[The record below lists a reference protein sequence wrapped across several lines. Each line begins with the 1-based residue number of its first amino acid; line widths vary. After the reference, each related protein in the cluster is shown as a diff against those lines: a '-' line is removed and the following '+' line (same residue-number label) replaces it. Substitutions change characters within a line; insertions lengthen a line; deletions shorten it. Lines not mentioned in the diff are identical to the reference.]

1 MNAKYPL
8 KLYILTAV
16 IVFVSINA
24 NVFQCLYEVIEE
36 YIPSIGFED
45 EVSLYDKRY
54 GILKAL
60 LPPHELVG
68 YLTDE
73 DYNPRVFNL
82 TQYAM
87 SPFLLTYSIKPRF
100 VITNFT
106 DYAKSDQRIR
116 YVKDNGFVLIKKVN
130 NSVMLFR
137 RETR

>member
-87 SPFLLTYSIKPRF
+87 SPFLLTYSIKPLCHHQFYRLCQVGSADSICQRQRF
-100 VITNFT
+100 CA
-106 DYAKSDQRIR
+106 D
-116 YVKDNGFVLIKKVN
+116 
-130 NSVMLFR
+130 
-137 RETR
+137 

>member
-8 KLYILTAV
+8 KLYILTAI
-16 IVFVSINA
+16 IVYTSINA

-60 LPPHELVG
+60 LPPQELVG

-87 SPFLLTYSIKPRF
+87 SPFFLTYSIKPRF

-106 DYAKSDQRIR
+106 DYSKSDQRIR
-116 YVKDNGFVLIKKVN
+116 YVKDNGFVLIKKIN
-130 NSVMLFR
+130 NSIMLFK
-137 RETR
+137 RETG